1 MSEAADTLKRMD
13 GLHVI
18 TLVALA
24 LLAGVGVGFW
34 LGGRTER
41 ARSLADQ
48 RARQQQTADERAA
61 VTTQFA
67 AAAADALDANNSRFL
82 TLAEERLARAAEA
95 QQTNLAQETKQVTD
109 LVEPLTTALDAV
121 AKQLASVEQGRVA
134 SHNALTEQIRSM
146 REGSVELRQQTSQL
160 VTALRASQTR
170 GAWGETQLR
179 RVVEAAGMLNRVDFD
194 EQVRTAD
201 GVQRPDMVV
210 HLAGGKHVVV
220 DAKVTLL
227 AFLDANAATDDVERQ
242 RHLAAHARQ
251 FRTHV
256 DSLAAKE
263 YWNQFSPTPEFVIM
277 FVPAEPI
284 FAAAVESDPTLF
296 EYAFDKQVVIAT
308 PMTLLAIL
316 RTVAYAWR
324 QEALAENAQQVL
336 DVGKE
341 LHARLA
347 TMGNHLTGLGQAI
360 RRAADAYNATVGA
373 LESRVFV
380 SARRF
385 AELGVVDTPVAELQP
400 VEINVRNLSAGEL
413 LTEDP

>member
-1 MSEAADTLKRMD
+1 
-13 GLHVI
+13 
-18 TLVALA
+18 
-24 LLAGVGVGFW
+24 
-34 LGGRTER
+34 
-41 ARSLADQ
+41 
-48 RARQQQTADERAA
+48 
-61 VTTQFA
+61 
-67 AAAADALDANNSRFL
+67 
-82 TLAEERLARAAEA
+82 
-95 QQTNLAQETKQVTD
+95 
-109 LVEPLTTALDAV
+109 
-121 AKQLASVEQGRVA
+121 
-134 SHNALTEQIRSM
+134 
-146 REGSVELRQQTSQL
+146 
-160 VTALRASQTR
+160 
-170 GAWGETQLR
+170 
-179 RVVEAAGMLNRVDFD
+179 
-194 EQVRTAD
+194 
-201 GVQRPDMVV
+201 
-210 HLAGGKHVVV
+210 
-220 DAKVTLL
+220 
-227 AFLDANAATDDVERQ
+227 
-242 RHLAAHARQ
+242 
-251 FRTHV
+251 V

-324 QEALAENAQQVL
+324 QEALAENAQRVL

-341 LHARLA
+341 FHARLA

-385 AELGVVDTPVAELQP
+385 AELGVVDTPVTELRP
-400 VEINVRNLSAGEL
+400 AEINVRNLSAGEL